1 MPYYPVCLDLQDRPC
16 VVVGGGK
23 VAERKVKGLLACN
36 AQVKVISPDLTEL
49 LLQLHAN
56 GQLEWLNRPYRNGDL
71 SQTFLVIAATDDEQA
86 QQMVQDEAT
95 QLNKLLNVADVPQ
108 RCNFILPA
116 TVRRGDLTIAVA
128 TGGKSPALAK
138 KLRKELEKRIGP
150 EYTILVNILG
160 ALRPQVLASGL
171 SQPENE
177 LLFHKLLHDDMLK
190 WIEKRDWSRMENHIL
205 SVLGDTLGA
214 ECLPQA
220 KAFFNYDS

>member
-1 MPYYPVCLDLQDRPC
+1 MSYYPVCLDLQGRSC

-36 AQVKVISPDLTEL
+36 AQVKVISPDLTEFL
-49 LLQLHAN
+49 SQLHTE
-56 GQLEWLNRPYRNGDL
+56 GQLEWLNRPYKKGDL

-138 KLRKELEKRIGP
+138 KLRQELEKRIGP
-150 EYTILVNILG
+150 EYTVLVNILG

-190 WIEKRDWSRMENHIL
+190 WIEERDWSRMENHIR
-205 SVLGDTLGA
+205 SVLGETLGT
-214 ECLPQA
+214 EYLVQA

>member
-1 MPYYPVCLDLQDRPC
+1 MSYYPVCLDLQGQPC

-36 AQVKVISPDLTEL
+36 AQVKVISPDLTEFL
-49 LLQLHAN
+49 SQLYTE
-56 GQLEWLNRPYRNGDL
+56 GQLEWLNRPYKKGDL

-86 QQMVQDEAT
+86 QQMIQEEAT

-150 EYTILVNILG
+150 EYTVLVNILG

-177 LLFHKLLHDDMLK
+177 LLFHKLLHDDMLE
-190 WIEKRDWSRMENHIL
+190 WIEKRDWSRMENHIR

-214 ECLPQA
+214 ECLVQA

>member
-1 MPYYPVCLDLQDRPC
+1 MSYYPVCLDLQGRSC

-36 AQVKVISPDLTEL
+36 AQVKVISPDLTEFL
-49 LLQLHAN
+49 SQLHAE
-56 GQLEWLNRPYRNGDL
+56 GQLEWLNRPYKKGDL

-138 KLRKELEKRIGP
+138 KLRQELEKRIGP
-150 EYTILVNILG
+150 EYTVLVNILG
-160 ALRPQVLASGL
+160 ALRLQVLASGL

-177 LLFHKLLHDDMLK
+177 LLFHKLLHDDMLE
-190 WIEKRDWSRMENHIL
+190 WIEERDWSRMENHIR

-214 ECLPQA
+214 ECLMQA

>member
-1 MPYYPVCLDLQDRPC
+1 

-36 AQVKVISPDLTEL
+36 AQVKVISPELTEFL
-49 LLQLHAN
+49 SQLHAE
-56 GQLEWLNRPYRNGDL
+56 GQLEWLNRPYKKGDL
-71 SQTFLVIAATDDEQA
+71 TQAFLVIAATDDEQA
-86 QQMVQDEAT
+86 QQMVQEEAT

-138 KLRKELEKRIGP
+138 KLRQELEKRIGP
-150 EYTILVNILG
+150 EYTVLVDILG

-177 LLFHKLLHDDMLK
+177 LLFHKLLHDEMAEWIKNREWDSLK
-190 WIEKRDWSRMENHIL
+190 KHL
-205 SVLGDTLGA
+205 CTVLGDRVDGDRLSEILASIDGKQ
-214 ECLPQA
+214 L
-220 KAFFNYDS
+220 N

>member
-1 MPYYPVCLDLQDRPC
+1 MSYYPVCLDLQGQPC

-36 AQVKVISPDLTEL
+36 AQVKVISPDLTEF
-49 LLQLHAN
+49 LLQLHAE
-56 GQLEWLNRPYRNGDL
+56 GQLEWLNRPYRKGDL
-71 SQTFLVIAATDDEQA
+71 SQIFLVIAATDDEQA
-86 QQMVQDEAT
+86 QQMIQEEAT

-150 EYTILVNILG
+150 EYTVLVNILG

-190 WIEKRDWSRMENHIL
+190 WIEKRDWSRMENHIR

-214 ECLPQA
+214 ECLVQA
-220 KAFFNYDS
+220 KALFNYDS

>member
-1 MPYYPVCLDLQDRPC
+1 MSYYPVCLDLQGRSC

-36 AQVKVISPDLTEL
+36 AQVKVISPDLTEFL
-49 LLQLHAN
+49 SQLHAE
-56 GQLEWLNRPYRNGDL
+56 GQLEWLNRYYKKGDL

-150 EYTILVNILG
+150 EYTVLVNILG

-177 LLFHKLLHDDMLK
+177 LLFHKLLHDDMLE
-190 WIEKRDWSRMENHIL
+190 WIEERDWSRMENHIR

-214 ECLPQA
+214 ECLMQA

>member
-1 MPYYPVCLDLQDRPC
+1 MSYYPVCLDLQGRSC

-36 AQVKVISPDLTEL
+36 AQVKVISPYLTEF
-49 LLQLHAN
+49 LLQLHAE
-56 GQLEWLNRPYRNGDL
+56 GQLEWLNRPYKKGDL

-86 QQMVQDEAT
+86 QQMVQEEAT

-150 EYTILVNILG
+150 EYTVLVNILG

-177 LLFHKLLHDDMLK
+177 LLFHKLLHDDMLE
-190 WIEKRDWSRMENHIL
+190 WIKERDWSRMENHIR

-214 ECLPQA
+214 ECLMQA